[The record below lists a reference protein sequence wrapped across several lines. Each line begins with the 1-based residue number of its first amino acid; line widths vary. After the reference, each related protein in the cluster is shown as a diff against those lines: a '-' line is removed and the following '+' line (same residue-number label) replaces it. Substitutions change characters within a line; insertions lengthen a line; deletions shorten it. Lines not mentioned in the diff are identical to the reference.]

1 MSKKL
6 LAVLALGAVAS
17 MAVGFAACTP
27 SENEPSG
34 GDKVTVSFIDGTDK
48 TTVLKTVEV
57 EKGSTVEE
65 YVPEKDGYEFVDW
78 FGTPSMNHEYD
89 FSAPIN
95 NNVSIFAGFT
105 KYVED
110 DRVFYVV
117 GSGTSELL
125 FTSAWGDVI
134 TDSHKLT
141 KAEGKNEYSITMDLK
156 AGDEFQF
163 ALNSAWHN
171 KRGFGY
177 LDTLELEDGTAVFSG
192 QGSPYD
198 DSTKGQNI
206 KVEYSGNYTLTLYT
220 YPNED
225 YYNTSAPSYTEEQ
238 KEVYNLGMFDKIT
251 WVRNGDVVNDSVT
264 ITDYYIKGADIT
276 GWSDM
281 YNLHTQML
289 NNGSNYTLSIYLN
302 EGEEFMFTSRITK
315 IEDGETSI
323 SVGSTYINS
332 NNIAEGDASWSYVDK
347 AAAGTNLVAKAAGT
361 YTFTYDG
368 TNLKVAFDADEK
380 PAAQDYYLD
389 GDFLDGANKYGAF
402 IDDPDSYKLVETEAG
417 SGVYKLSGVE
427 FKEGQLVLIR
437 AYAAGATAS
446 WDATHTDYQFTYLA
460 KNDNCEAESESS
472 ANIRVLVAGTYDITF
487 DSYSQMI
494 TILPH
499 VEAEEGDVYDIYIKG
514 SSVNGWNHNF
524 DAKYK
529 MTLSEDKLTYE
540 MTIEL
545 TPGAFM
551 FDRHDKGST
560 SGFGSPLKAS
570 NIGTEGDANSLFTG
584 DATANSDITCTT
596 AGTYR
601 IVYTIATEKVDFYKA

>member
-89 FSAPIN
+89 FSTPIN

-163 ALNSAWHN
+163 ALNSAWEN

-177 LDTLELEDGTAVFSG
+177 LDTLELADGTAVFSG

-251 WVRNGDVVNDSVT
+251 WVRNGDVLNDSVT

-315 IEDGETSI
+315 IEDGETSV
-323 SVGSTYINS
+323 SGGSTYINS
-332 NNIAEGDASWSYVDK
+332 NNIAADDASWDYVDK
-347 AAAGTNLVAKAAGT
+347 AAGTNLIAKAAGT

-514 SSVNGWNHNF
+514 ASVNNWNHNF

-529 MTLSEDKLTYE
+529 MTLSEDKTAYE

-551 FDRHDKGST
+551 FERHDKGST
-560 SGFGSPLKAS
+560 SGYGNALKAS

>member
-34 GDKVTVSFIDGTDK
+34 GDKVTVSFSDGTDK

-163 ALNSAWHN
+163 ALNSAWEN

-251 WVRNGDVVNDSVT
+251 WVRNGDVLNDSVT
-264 ITDYYIKGADIT
+264 ITDYYIKGSDIT
-276 GWSDM
+276 KWADM

-289 NNGSNYTLSIYLN
+289 NNGSNYTMSIYLN

-315 IEDGETSI
+315 IEDGETTYTTGADAIKAENLDEASAAYVGGDSGNMTALA
-323 SVGSTYINS
+323 SV
-332 NNIAEGDASWSYVDK
+332 
-347 AAAGTNLVAKAAGT
+347 T
-361 YTFTYDG
+361 YTFTYDKDAI
-368 TNLKVAFDADEK
+368 TLSVAFDADEK

-529 MTLSEDKLTYE
+529 MTLSEDKLRYE

-545 TPGAFM
+545 TANDSFGLARFAKGATAGQGDFIN
-551 FDRHDKGST
+551 ST
-560 SGFGSPLKAS
+560 WL
-570 NIGTEGDANSLFTG
+570 GTEGDANSIVTPAKPGNF
-584 DATANSDITCTT
+584 TCTT

>member
-134 TDSHKLT
+134 TDAHKLT

-163 ALNSAWHN
+163 ALNSSWEN

-177 LDTLELEDGTAVFSG
+177 LDTLELADGTAVFSG

-225 YYNTSAPSYTEEQ
+225 YYNTSAPSYTEDQ

-251 WVRNGDVVNDSVT
+251 WVRNGDVINDSVT

-289 NNGSNYTLSIYLN
+289 NNGSNYTMSIYLK
-302 EGEEFMFTSRITK
+302 EGDEFMFTSRITK
-315 IEDGETSI
+315 IEDGETTYTTGADTIKAGNLDEASAAY
-323 SVGSTYINS
+323 VG
-332 NNIAEGDASWSYVDK
+332 GDSGNMTALAS
-347 AAAGTNLVAKAAGT
+347 GT
-361 YTFTYDG
+361 YTFTYDKEAK
-368 TNLKVAFDADEK
+368 TLSVAFDADEK

-460 KNDNCEAESESS
+460 KNDTCEAESESS

-514 SSVNGWNHNF
+514 ASVNGWNHNF
-524 DAKYK
+524 DAQYK
-529 MTLSEDKLTYE
+529 MTLSEDKTAYE

-551 FDRHDKGST
+551 FERHDKGST
-560 SGFGSPLKAS
+560 SGFGNPLKAS
-570 NIGTEGDANSLFTG
+570 NIGTAGDANSLFTG
-584 DATANSDITCTT
+584 DATTNSDITCTT

>member
-89 FSAPIN
+89 FSTPIN

-163 ALNSAWHN
+163 ALNSAWEN

-177 LDTLELEDGTAVFSG
+177 LDTLELADGTVVFSG

-225 YYNTSAPSYTEEQ
+225 YYNTSAPSYTEDQ

-251 WVRNGDVVNDSVT
+251 WVRNGDVLNDSVT

-289 NNGSNYTLSIYLN
+289 NNGSNYTMSIYLK
-302 EGEEFMFTSRITK
+302 EGDEFMFTSRITK
-315 IEDGETSI
+315 IEDGETTYTTGADTIKAGNLDEASAAY
-323 SVGSTYINS
+323 VG
-332 NNIAEGDASWSYVDK
+332 GDSGNMTALAS
-347 AAAGTNLVAKAAGT
+347 GT
-361 YTFTYDG
+361 YTFTYDKDAK
-368 TNLKVAFDADEK
+368 TLSVAFDADEK

-437 AYAAGATAS
+437 AYAAGVTAS

-494 TILPH
+494 TILPR

-514 SSVNGWNHNF
+514 ASVNGWNHNF
-524 DAKYK
+524 DAQYK
-529 MTLSEDKLTYE
+529 MTLSEDGLTYE

-551 FDRHDKGST
+551 FERHDKGST
-560 SGFGSPLKAS
+560 SGFGNALKAS
-570 NIGTEGDANSLFTG
+570 NIGTAGDANSLFTG
-584 DATANSDITCTT
+584 DATTNSDITCTT

>member
-163 ALNSAWHN
+163 ALNSSWEN

-177 LDTLELEDGTAVFSG
+177 LDTLELADGTAVFSG

-251 WVRNGDVVNDSVT
+251 WVRNGDVLNDSVT

-289 NNGSNYTLSIYLN
+289 NNGSNYTLSIYLK
-302 EGEEFMFTSRITK
+302 EGDEFMFTSRITK

-332 NNIAEGDASWSYVDK
+332 NNIAEGDASWDYVDK
-347 AAAGTNLVAKAAGT
+347 AAAGTNLIAKAAGT
-361 YTFTYDG
+361 YTFAYDG
-368 TNLKVAFDADEK
+368 TNLTVAFDADEK

-437 AYAAGATAS
+437 AYAAGVTAS

-514 SSVNGWNHNF
+514 ASVNGWNHNF
-524 DAKYK
+524 DAQYK
-529 MTLSEDKLTYE
+529 MTLSEDGLTYE

-551 FDRHDKGST
+551 FERHDKGST
-560 SGFGSPLKAS
+560 SGFGNALKAS
-570 NIGTEGDANSLFTG
+570 NIGTAGDANSLFTG
-584 DATANSDITCTT
+584 DATTNSDITCTT

>member
-1 MSKKL
+1 
-6 LAVLALGAVAS
+6 
-17 MAVGFAACTP
+17 
-27 SENEPSG
+27 
-34 GDKVTVSFIDGTDK
+34 
-48 TTVLKTVEV
+48 
-57 EKGSTVEE
+57 
-65 YVPEKDGYEFVDW
+65 
-78 FGTPSMNHEYD
+78 
-89 FSAPIN
+89 
-95 NNVSIFAGFT
+95 
-105 KYVED
+105 
-110 DRVFYVV
+110 
-117 GSGTSELL
+117 
-125 FTSAWGDVI
+125 
-134 TDSHKLT
+134 
-141 KAEGKNEYSITMDLK
+141 
-156 AGDEFQF
+156 
-163 ALNSAWHN
+163 
-171 KRGFGY
+171 
-177 LDTLELEDGTAVFSG
+177 
-192 QGSPYD
+192 
-198 DSTKGQNI
+198 
-206 KVEYSGNYTLTLYT
+206 
-220 YPNED
+220 
-225 YYNTSAPSYTEEQ
+225 
-238 KEVYNLGMFDKIT
+238 MFDKIT
-251 WVRNGDVVNDSVT
+251 WVRNGDVINDSVT

-347 AAAGTNLVAKAAGT
+347 AAAGTNLIAKAAGT
-361 YTFTYDG
+361 YTFAYDG
-368 TNLKVAFDADEK
+368 TNLTVAFDADEK

-551 FDRHDKGST
+551 FDCHDKGST
-560 SGFGSPLKAS
+560 SGYGNALKAS

>member
-89 FSAPIN
+89 FSTPIN

-163 ALNSAWHN
+163 ALNSSWEN

-177 LDTLELEDGTAVFSG
+177 LDTLELADGTAVFSG

-251 WVRNGDVVNDSVT
+251 WVRNGDVLNDSVT

-276 GWSDM
+276 DWADM

-289 NNGSNYTLSIYLN
+289 NNGSNYTMSIYLK
-302 EGEEFMFTSRITK
+302 EGDEFMFTSRITK
-315 IEDGETSI
+315 IEDGETTYTTGADTIKAENLDEASAAY
-323 SVGSTYINS
+323 VG
-332 NNIAEGDASWSYVDK
+332 GDSGNMTALAS
-347 AAAGTNLVAKAAGT
+347 GT
-361 YTFTYDG
+361 YTFTYNKDAK
-368 TNLKVAFDADEK
+368 TLSVAFDADEK

-427 FKEGQLVLIR
+427 FKDGQLVLIR

-514 SSVNGWNHNF
+514 SSVNGWTHNF
-524 DAKYK
+524 DAQYK
-529 MTLSEDKLTYE
+529 MTLSEDGLTYE

-545 TPGAFM
+545 TANDSFGLERFAKGA
-551 FDRHDKGST
+551 T
-560 SGFGSPLKAS
+560 TGFGDFINSTWL
-570 NIGTEGDANSLFTG
+570 GTEGDANSIVTP
-584 DATANSDITCTT
+584 ATAGNFTCTT

>member
-89 FSAPIN
+89 FSTPIN

-134 TDSHKLT
+134 TESHKLT

-163 ALNSAWHN
+163 ALNSAWEN

-225 YYNTSAPSYTEEQ
+225 YYNTSAPSYTEDQ

-289 NNGSNYTLSIYLN
+289 NNGSNYTMSIYLK
-302 EGEEFMFTSRITK
+302 EGDEFMFTSRITK
-315 IEDGETSI
+315 IEDGETTYTTGADTIKAGNLDEASAAY
-323 SVGSTYINS
+323 VG
-332 NNIAEGDASWSYVDK
+332 GDSGNMTALAS
-347 AAAGTNLVAKAAGT
+347 GT
-361 YTFTYDG
+361 YTFTYDKDAK
-368 TNLKVAFDADEK
+368 TLSVAFDADEK

-460 KNDNCEAESESS
+460 KNDTCEAESESS

-494 TILPH
+494 TILPR

-514 SSVNGWNHNF
+514 ASVNGWNHNF
-524 DAKYK
+524 DAQYK
-529 MTLSEDKLTYE
+529 MTLSEDKTAYE

-551 FDRHDKGST
+551 FERHDKGST
-560 SGFGSPLKAS
+560 SGFGNALKAS
-570 NIGTEGDANSLFTG
+570 NIGTAGDANSLFTG
-584 DATANSDITCTT
+584 DATTNSDITCTT